1 MSVFFCIHR
10 NTILSLSYRQRKV
23 LTYTTS
29 VLELILAAT
38 VEAAPIAANADP
50 AVTPLP
56 SSPSSSSSCIE
67 VTSSSSWLS
76 DHTEGTELSS
86 SSSGSFPGP
95 SISGAGC
102 GGGAISG
109 SISGSSGA
117 AIGSSKS
124 DSGAC
129 SPANFRSCS
138 CSLTRRRWATRART
152 RMSRT
157 RMSMMIPTIPPVL
170 RPPLS
175 EAPDGSTS
183 IIAIESLSLLTVG
196 MIDPEDALVDSNGM
210 VGLEGVG
217 LIVPVGPTDTV
228 GSPDG
233 EAGETVGLLV
243 TGDSDGAIEGDF
255 VGLPLG
261 GSVELPLGESVG
273 LPLGPAVGA
282 GLGIDLVNKYA
293 IC

>member
-1 MSVFFCIHR
+1 M
-10 NTILSLSYRQRKV
+10 
-23 LTYTTS
+23 
-29 VLELILAAT
+29 
-38 VEAAPIAANADP
+38 
-50 AVTPLP
+50 
-56 SSPSSSSSCIE
+56 
-67 VTSSSSWLS
+67 
-76 DHTEGTELSS
+76 
-86 SSSGSFPGP
+86 
-95 SISGAGC
+95 
-102 GGGAISG
+102 
-109 SISGSSGA
+109 
-117 AIGSSKS
+117 
-124 DSGAC
+124 
-129 SPANFRSCS
+129 
-138 CSLTRRRWATRART
+138 
-152 RMSRT
+152 
-157 RMSMMIPTIPPVL
+157 
-170 RPPLS
+170 
-175 EAPDGSTS
+175 
-183 IIAIESLSLLTVG
+183 LTVG

-273 LPLGPAVGA
+273 LPMGESVGIPLGGSVGLPLGESVGLPLGPAVGA